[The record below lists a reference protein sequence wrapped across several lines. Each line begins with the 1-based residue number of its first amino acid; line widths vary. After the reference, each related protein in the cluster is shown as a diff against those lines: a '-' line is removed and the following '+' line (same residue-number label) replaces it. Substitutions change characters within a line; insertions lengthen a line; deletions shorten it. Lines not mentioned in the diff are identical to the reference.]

1 MATLIIHGT
10 PLSTYV
16 RTCRMACMEKGVLYE
31 LDPLAPQSA
40 EQTAMQPWG
49 SVPAMTHGD
58 ARMYETLAI
67 CNYIDH
73 AFDGPP
79 LQPVD
84 PLANA
89 RCWQWTSVFI
99 QYLYRPAIDIV
110 LQRLVVPAQGGEPDE
125 ALVAVSVPKSDKA
138 LIALDGALDDEV
150 HFAGDEAS
158 LADYMVLPVLHY
170 LKMTAEGETLL
181 APRANLARWQAT
193 IDERESAV
201 ATVPEFG

>member
-1 MATLIIHGT
+1 MATLVIHGT

-16 RTCRMACMEKGVLYE
+16 RTCRMACLEKGVPYE
-31 LDPLAPQSA
+31 LDPLAPQSP
-40 EQTAMQPWG
+40 EQKAMQPWG

-58 ARMYETLAI
+58 VRMYESLAI

-73 AFDGPP
+73 AFAGPP
-79 LQPVD
+79 LQPAD

-110 LQRLVVPAQGGEPDE
+110 LQRLVVPAQGGEPDD
-125 ALVAVSVPKSDKA
+125 ALVASSVPKSDTA
-138 LIALDGALDDEV
+138 LDALNGALDGEV

-170 LKMTAEGETLL
+170 LKMTPEGESLL
-181 APRANLARWQAT
+181 APRANIARWQAA
-193 IDERESAV
+193 IDQRESAV
-201 ATVPEFG
+201 ETVPQFG

>member
-1 MATLIIHGT
+1 MATLVIHGT

-16 RTCRMACMEKGVLYE
+16 RTCRMACMEKGVPYE
-31 LDPLAPQSA
+31 LDPLAPQSP
-40 EQTAMQPWG
+40 EQKAKQPWG

-58 ARMYETLAI
+58 VRMYESLAI

-79 LQPVD
+79 LQPAD

-125 ALVAVSVPKSDKA
+125 ALVASSVPKSGKA
-138 LIALDGALDDEV
+138 LIALDGALDGAV
-150 HFAGDEAS
+150 HFAGDEVS

-170 LKMTAEGETLL
+170 LKMTPEGESLL
-181 APRANLARWQAT
+181 APRANIARWQAA
-193 IDERESAV
+193 IDQRESAV
-201 ATVPEFG
+201 ETVPQFG

>member
-1 MATLIIHGT
+1 MATLILHGS

-16 RTCRMACMEKGVLYE
+16 RTCRMACSEKGVPYE
-31 LDPLAPQSA
+31 LDPVAPQSP
-40 EQTAMQPWG
+40 EQIEKQPWG

-58 ARMYETLAI
+58 VRMYESLAI

-79 LQPVD
+79 LQPAD

-125 ALVAVSVPKSDKA
+125 ALVESSVPKSDKA
-138 LIALDGALDDEV
+138 LVALDGALEGQ
-150 HFAGDEAS
+150 ALAS
-158 LADYMVLPVLHY
+158 P
-170 LKMTAEGETLL
+170 
-181 APRANLARWQAT
+181 AT
-193 IDERESAV
+193 RRLSPTIWCCPSS
-201 ATVPEFG
+201 TI

>member
-1 MATLIIHGT
+1 MATLVIHGT

-16 RTCRMACMEKGVLYE
+16 RTCRMACLEKGVPYE
-31 LDPLAPQSA
+31 LDPLAPQSP
-40 EQTAMQPWG
+40 EQKAMQPWG

-58 ARMYETLAI
+58 VRMYESLAI

-73 AFDGPP
+73 TFDGPP
-79 LQPVD
+79 LQPAD

-125 ALVAVSVPKSDKA
+125 ALVASSVPKSDKA
-138 LIALDGALDDEV
+138 LDALDGALDGEV

-170 LKMTAEGETLL
+170 LKMTPEGESLL
-181 APRANLARWQAT
+181 APRANIARWQAA

-201 ATVPEFG
+201 ETVPQFG